1 MSRGRVR
8 YLATKLAQVLLTLLA
23 VATFNFLLFHVLPG
37 DPIRLQ
43 ARAGN
48 LQPADIE
55 RLKALY
61 GLDQPLF
68 IQYLVYLRDLVTGN
82 LGMSFTYHLP
92 VTDIL
97 AQRIANTI
105 QLLTLATVLVLIIGV
120 AAGVLAAARR
130 GSKTDASTVVTSLF
144 FWSLPTF
151 WTGLVLIFV
160 FGVWLRWLPISG
172 ASTPGAHFKSPWDG
186 FVDSVRHLILP
197 TITLI
202 LVDIGQFVLITR
214 SSLIDVM
221 TEDFILT
228 ARAKGLS
235 PRRVLWGHA
244 VRNAMLP
251 VVTASALYVALVIG
265 GAIQVETVFSWPGM
279 GSLIYD
285 AVLRRDY
292 PLIEASFLIF
302 AVTVIF
308 VNFIS
313 DLLYMWIDPRVRD
326 A

>member
-1 MSRGRVR
+1 MSRGRTR
-8 YLATKLAQVLLTLLA
+8 YLGTKLAQVLITLLA

-48 LQPADIE
+48 LQPADIA
-55 RLKALY
+55 RLKELY
-61 GLDQPLF
+61 GLDQPL
-68 IQYLVYLRDLVTGN
+68 IVQYFVYLRDLVTGN
-82 LGMSFTYHLP
+82 LGMSFTYHQP
-92 VTDIL
+92 VADIL
-97 AQRIANTI
+97 AQRIASTI
-105 QLLTLATVLVLIIGV
+105 QLLTLATVLVLVIGV
-120 AAGVLAAARR
+120 AAGVLAASRR
-130 GSKTDASTVVTSLF
+130 GSRTDAGTVTTALL

-160 FGVWLRWLPISG
+160 FGVWLHWLPISG
-172 ASTPGAHFKSPWDG
+172 AATPGAHFRSPWDG
-186 FVDSVRHLILP
+186 FVDAVRHLILP

-214 SSLIDVM
+214 SSLVDVM
-221 TEDFILT
+221 TEDFMLT
-228 ARAKGLS
+228 AKAKGLS
-235 PRRVLWGHA
+235 GRTILWKHA

-251 VVTASALYVALVIG
+251 VITASALYVALVIG

-302 AVTVIF
+302 AVTVIA

-313 DLLYMWIDPRVRD
+313 DLLYMWVDPRVRN

>member
-8 YLATKLAQVLLTLLA
+8 YLATKLAQVLLTLLT

>member
-1 MSRGRVR
+1 MNWIKAK
-8 YLATKLAQVLLTLLA
+8 YLATKLAGVLVTLLA
-23 VATFNFLLFHVLPG
+23 VATFNFLLFHLLPG

-43 ARAGN
+43 ARAGH
-48 LQPADIE
+48 LAPEDIA
-55 RLKALY
+55 RLKELY
-61 GLDQPLF
+61 GLDQPL
-68 IQYLVYLRDLVTGN
+68 INQYLIYLRDLATGN
-82 LGMSFTYHLP
+82 LGTSFTYHQP
-92 VTDIL
+92 VAKIL
-97 AQRIANTI
+97 AERIANTI
-105 QLLTLATVLVLIIGV
+105 QLLALATVLVVLIGII
-120 AAGVLAAARR
+120 AGVIAASRR
-130 GSKTDASTVVTSLF
+130 GTRRDAGIVTGSLF

-151 WTGLVLIFV
+151 WTGLVLIMIL
-160 FGVWLRWLPISG
+160 GVYFHVLPISG
-172 ASTPGAHFKSPWDG
+172 SHTPGVQFKSPWDQ
-186 FVDSVRHLILP
+186 FVDTLRHLILP

-235 PRRVLWGHA
+235 SRTVLWRHG

-285 AVLRRDY
+285 AVMRRDY

-302 AVTVIF
+302 AVTVIL
-308 VNFIS
+308 VNFCS
-313 DLLYMWIDPRVRD
+313 DLLYMWIDPRVRN

>member
-1 MSRGRVR
+1 VHRTRAR
-8 YLATKLAQVLLTLLA
+8 YLGSKILGVLLTLLA
-23 VATFNFLLFHVLPG
+23 VATFNFLLFHILPG

-43 ARAGN
+43 ARAGH
-48 LQPADIE
+48 LLPEDIA
-55 RLKALY
+55 RLRELY
-61 GLDQPLF
+61 GLDQPL
-68 IQYLVYLRDLVTGN
+68 ISQYLIYLRDLVTGN
-82 LGMSFTYHLP
+82 LGMSFTYHQP
-92 VTDIL
+92 VADIL
-97 AQRIANTI
+97 AQRIASTL
-105 QLLTLATVLVLIIGV
+105 QLLTLATVLVLVIGV
-120 AAGVLAAARR
+120 VSGVVAASRR
-130 GSKTDASTVVTSLF
+130 GTRADAGTVVTSLF

-160 FGVWLRWLPISG
+160 FGVWLHWLPISG
-172 ASTPGAHFKSPWDG
+172 ATTPGAHFKTPIDA
-186 FVDSVRHLILP
+186 VIDSLRHLILP

-221 TEDFILT
+221 TEDFMLT
-228 ARAKGLS
+228 AKAKGLS
-235 PRRVLWGHA
+235 SRSILWKHA

-251 VVTASALYVALVIG
+251 VITASALYVALVIG

-292 PLIEASFLIF
+292 PLIEASFLVF
-302 AVTVIF
+302 AVTVIA
-308 VNFIS
+308 VNFLS
-313 DLLYMWIDPRVRD
+313 DLLYMWVDPRVRN

>member
-1 MSRGRVR
+1 MRRVR
-8 YLATKLAQVLLTLLA
+8 YLATKVAQVGVTLWA

-43 ARAGN
+43 ARAGR
-48 LQPADIE
+48 LQPEDIA
-55 RLKALY
+55 RLKELY
-61 GLDQPLF
+61 GLDLPLPQ
-68 IQYLVYLRDLVTGN
+68 QYLVYLRDLLTGN
-82 LGMSFTYHLP
+82 LGISFTYKRP
-92 VTDIL
+92 VADIL
-97 AQRIANTI
+97 AERVVNTVE
-105 QLLTLATVLVLIIGV
+105 LLFMATILVVLIGIF
-120 AAGVLAAARR
+120 AGVFAAARR
-130 GSKTDASTVVTSLF
+130 GTRRDASTVAASLF

-160 FGVWLRWLPISG
+160 LGVWLHAFPISG
-172 ASTPGAHFKSPWDG
+172 MQTPGVTFSSPLAAA
-186 FVDSVRHLILP
+186 VDLARHLVLP

-214 SSLIDVM
+214 SSLVDVM
-221 TEDFILT
+221 TEDFMLT
-228 ARAKGLS
+228 AKAKGLS
-235 PRRVLWGHA
+235 PRTVLWRHG

-292 PLIEASFLIF
+292 PLIEASFLLF
-302 AVTVIF
+302 AVTVILA
-308 VNFIS
+308 NFFS
-313 DLLYMWIDPRVRD
+313 DLLYMQIDPRVRN

>member
-1 MSRGRVR
+1 VRRVR
-8 YLATKLAQVLLTLLA
+8 YLATKVAQVVLTLWA

-43 ARAGN
+43 ARAGR
-48 LQPADIE
+48 LQPEDIA
-55 RLKALY
+55 RLKELY
-61 GLDQPLF
+61 GLDLPLPQ
-68 IQYLVYLRDLVTGN
+68 QYLVYLRDLVTGD
-82 LGMSFTYHLP
+82 LGISFTYKRP
-92 VTDIL
+92 VADIL
-97 AQRIANTI
+97 AERIVNTVE
-105 QLLTLATVLVLIIGV
+105 LLFVATILVVLIGV
-120 AAGVLAAARR
+120 FAGVFAAARR
-130 GSKTDASTVVTSLF
+130 GSRRDASTVAASLF

-160 FGVWLRWLPISG
+160 MGVWLHAFPISG
-172 ASTPGAHFKSPWDG
+172 MQTPGVTFSSPLAAA
-186 FVDSVRHLILP
+186 VDLARHLVLP

-214 SSLIDVM
+214 SSLVDVM
-221 TEDFILT
+221 TEDFMLT
-228 ARAKGLS
+228 AKAKGLS
-235 PRRVLWGHA
+235 PRTVLWRHG

-292 PLIEASFLIF
+292 PLIEASFLLF
-302 AVTVIF
+302 AVTVILA
-308 VNFIS
+308 NFFS
-313 DLLYMWIDPRVRD
+313 DLLYMQIDPRVRN

>member
-1 MSRGRVR
+1 VR
-8 YLATKLAQVLLTLLA
+8 SARAKYLGSKILGVLVTLLA
-23 VATFNFLLFHVLPG
+23 VATFNFLLFHILPG

-43 ARAGN
+43 ARAGH
-48 LQPADIE
+48 LQPEDIA
-55 RLKALY
+55 RLKELY

-68 IQYLVYLRDLVTGN
+68 TQYLIYLRDLVTGN
-82 LGMSFTYHLP
+82 LGMSFTYHQP
-92 VTDIL
+92 VADIL
-97 AQRIANTI
+97 AQRIASTL
-105 QLLTLATVLVLIIGV
+105 QLLTLATVLVLVIGV
-120 AAGVLAAARR
+120 VAGVLAAAKR
-130 GSKTDASTVVTSLF
+130 GTRTDASTVVTSLF

-151 WTGLVLIFV
+151 WTGLVLIFI
-160 FGVWLRWLPISG
+160 FGVWLHWLPISG
-172 ASTPGAHFKSPWDG
+172 SSTPGAHFKSPLDA
-186 FVDSVRHLILP
+186 VIDSLRHLILP

-221 TEDFILT
+221 TEDFMLT
-228 ARAKGLS
+228 AKAKGLS
-235 PRRVLWGHA
+235 SRTILWKHA

-251 VVTASALYVALVIG
+251 VITASALYVALVIG

-302 AVTVIF
+302 AVTVIA
-308 VNFIS
+308 VNFLS
-313 DLLYMWIDPRVRD
+313 DLLYMWVDPRVRN

>member
-1 MSRGRVR
+1 MSWGRAR
-8 YLATKLAQVLLTLLA
+8 YLGSKAGGVILTLLA

-55 RLKALY
+55 RLRELY
-61 GLDQPLF
+61 GLDQPLAV
-68 IQYLVYLRDLVTGN
+68 QYLVYLRDLATGN
-82 LGMSFTYHLP
+82 LGLSFTYHQP
-92 VTDIL
+92 VADIL
-97 AQRIANTI
+97 AQRIANTL
-105 QLLTLATVLVLIIGV
+105 QLLALATVLVLVIGV

-130 GSKTDASTVVTSLF
+130 DSRTDAGTVVTSLF

-160 FGVWLRWLPISG
+160 FGVWLHWLPISG

-186 FVDSVRHLILP
+186 FVDSLRHLILP
-197 TITLI
+197 TLTLI

-235 PRRVLWGHA
+235 GRTILWRHG

-251 VVTASALYVALVIG
+251 VITASALYVALVIG

-302 AVTVIF
+302 AVTVIAA
-308 VNFIS
+308 NFLS
-313 DLLYMWIDPRVRD
+313 DLLYLWIDPRVRD

>member
-1 MSRGRVR
+1 VSRGRTR
-8 YLATKLAQVLLTLLA
+8 YLATKLAQVALTLLA

-55 RLKALY
+55 RLRELY

-68 IQYLVYLRDLVTGN
+68 VQYLVYLRDLATGN
-82 LGMSFTYHLP
+82 LGLSFTYHQP
-92 VTDIL
+92 VADIL
-97 AQRIANTI
+97 AQRIANTM
-105 QLLTLATVLVLIIGV
+105 QLLTLATVLVLVIGV
-120 AAGVLAAARR
+120 GAGVMAAARR
-130 GSKTDASTVVTSLF
+130 GSRTDASSVVTSLF

-160 FGVWLRWLPISG
+160 FGVWLHWLPISG
-172 ASTPGAHFKSPWDG
+172 ATTPGAHFKSPWDAI
-186 FVDSVRHLILP
+186 VDSVRHLILP
-197 TITLI
+197 TVTLI

-221 TEDFILT
+221 TEDFMLT
-228 ARAKGLS
+228 AKAKGLS

-302 AVTVIF
+302 AVTVII
-308 VNFIS
+308 VNFLS
-313 DLLYMWIDPRVRD
+313 DLLYMWIDPRVRN